1 MIPHTIDIPSGMST
15 KVFVL
20 ARGALNDLPAVL
32 NEMFPGKRPWILEDD
47 NTKAAAGIKV
57 MEILNANGFKPYPP
71 YTLPGKPKPHP
82 LVSLSEELAKLIPA
96 DAIPLAVG
104 SGVINDLL
112 KVASGMKNMPYV
124 CVPTAA
130 SVDGYT
136 SAGGAMVI
144 DGYKKTVP
152 CPPPTAIVADMD
164 VLESAPPEM
173 LAGGYGDLYSKV
185 TAGGEWLIADA
196 LGIEPIEPSVW
207 KLVQEP
213 LRRNLSDSK
222 NVGFV
227 FNGLAATGYSMQM
240 YHDSRPASGAEHLC
254 SHIWEMEGHTYRGES
269 VSHDFMVAVAT
280 VAIIKV
286 MYFIINHSADEACK
300 MAKPG
305 LTKEERIAEIDRIL
319 VKGCYGA
326 AGDTAREK
334 LIAGAELQA
343 RRELIFK
350 QWPLIQERLK
360 KQLYTPEEAIKMLKG
375 AGAPTHYTEIG
386 LPLEQFLHAPRAAQL
401 IRKRYTCLDMLYEAG
416 LLDAAIATIA

>member
-1 MIPHTIDIPSGMST
+1 MIPHTIDIPAGMNT

-47 NTKAAAGIKV
+47 NTKAAAGDKV
-57 MEILNANGFKPYPP
+57 AEILKANGFAPYPP
-71 YTLPGKPKPHP
+71 HVLPGTPKPHP

-112 KVASGMKNMPYV
+112 KVASGMKNIPYV

-152 CPPPTAIVADMD
+152 CPPPTAIVADLG
-164 VLESAPPEM
+164 VLESAPAEM

-196 LGIEPIEPSVW
+196 LGIEPIEPNVW

-222 NVGFV
+222 NVEFV

-254 SHIWEMEGHTYRGES
+254 SHIWEMEGHTFRGDS
-269 VSHDFMVAVAT
+269 VSHGFMVAVAT

-286 MYFIINHSADEACK
+286 MYFIIDHSAEEARK

-305 LTKEERIAEIDRIL
+305 LSREERLAEIDRIL

-326 AGDTAREK
+326 AGETAREK
-334 LIAGAELQA
+334 LLAGRELEE

-350 QWPLIQERLK
+350 QWQLIRERLK
-360 KQLYTPEEAIKMLKG
+360 KQLYTPEEATKMLRQ

>member
-1 MIPHTIDIPSGMST
+1 MIPHTIDIPAGMNT
-15 KVFVL
+15 KVIVL
-20 ARGALNDLPAVL
+20 ALGALNDLPAVL
-32 NEMFPGKRPWILEDD
+32 NEMFPGRRPWILEDD
-47 NTKAAAGIKV
+47 NTKAAAGDRV
-57 MEILNANGFKPYPP
+57 AEILKANGFDPYPP
-71 YTLPGKPKPHP
+71 RVLPGKPKPHP
-82 LVSLSEELAKLIPA
+82 LVSLSEELAKAIPA

-112 KVASGMKNMPYV
+112 KVASGMKNIPYI

-152 CPPPTAIVADMD
+152 CPPPTAIVADLG
-164 VLESAPPEM
+164 VLESAPAEM

-196 LGIEPIEPSVW
+196 LGIEAIEPNVW
-207 KLVQEP
+207 KLVQQP

-222 NVGFV
+222 NVEFV

-254 SHIWEMEGHTYRGES
+254 SHIWEMEGHTFRGDS
-269 VSHDFMVAVAT
+269 VSHGFMVAVAT
-280 VAIIKV
+280 VAVIRI
-286 MYFIINHSADEACK
+286 MYFIIDHSAEEARR

-305 LTKEERIAEIDRIL
+305 LTREERIAEIDRIL
-319 VKGCYGA
+319 VRGCYGA
-326 AGDTAREK
+326 AGETAREK
-334 LIAGAELQA
+334 LLAGAELEA

-360 KQLYTPEEAIKMLKG
+360 KQLYTPEDAIKMLKA
-375 AGAPTHYTEIG
+375 AGAPTRYTEIG
-386 LPLEQFLHAPRAAQL
+386 LPLEQFLHAPHAAQL

-416 LLDAAIATIA
+416 LLDAAVATIA

>member
-1 MIPHTIDIPSGMST
+1 MIPHTIDIPAGMNT

-32 NEMFPGKRPWILEDD
+32 NEMFPGRRPWILEDD
-47 NTKAAAGIKV
+47 NTKAAAGDRV
-57 MEILNANGFKPYPP
+57 AEILKANGFDPYPP
-71 YTLPGKPKPHP
+71 RVLPGKPKPHP
-82 LVSLSEELAKLIPA
+82 LVSLSEELAKAIPA

-112 KVASGMKNMPYV
+112 KVASGMKNIPYI

-152 CPPPTAIVADMD
+152 CPPPTAIVADLG
-164 VLESAPPEM
+164 VLESAPAEM

-185 TAGGEWLIADA
+185 TAGGEWLIADT
-196 LGIEPIEPSVW
+196 LGFEPIDKSIW

-222 NVGFV
+222 NVEFV
-227 FNGLAATGYSMQM
+227 FNGLAATGYSMQL
-240 YHDSRPASGAEHLC
+240 YRDSRPASGAEHMF
-254 SHIWEMEGHTYRGES
+254 SHIWEMEGHTYKGDT
-269 VSHDFMVAVAT
+269 VSHGFQVAVAT
-280 VAIIKV
+280 VAVIRL
-286 MYFIINHSADEACK
+286 MYFIINHSAAEARK

-305 LTKEERIAEIDRIL
+305 LDRAAREAEIDRIL
-319 VKGCYGA
+319 VRGCYGA
-326 AGDTAREK
+326 SGDTGREK
-334 LIAGAELQA
+334 IIVGDELAA
-343 RRELIFK
+343 RRELIFAN
-350 QWPLIQERLK
+350 WERIGERLK
-360 KQLYTPEEAIKMLKG
+360 VQLYTPEEAIQMLKD

-386 LPLEQFLHAPRAAQL
+386 LPKEQFLHAPLAAQL
-401 IRKRYTCLDMLYEAG
+401 IRKRYTCLDLLYEAG
-416 LLDAAIATIA
+416 LLDAAVATLA